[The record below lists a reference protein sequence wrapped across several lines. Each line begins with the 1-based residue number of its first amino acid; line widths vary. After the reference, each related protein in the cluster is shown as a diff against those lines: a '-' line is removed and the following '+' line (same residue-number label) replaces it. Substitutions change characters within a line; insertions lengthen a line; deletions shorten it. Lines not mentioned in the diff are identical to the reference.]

1 MSDYLFILKN
11 DLFIIANKLIEKN
24 LINQSFN
31 LSNISI
37 DYQSKSKKGDVSTN
51 LFILLNKNINDKNFN
66 INIFVQNELDDLK
79 YISKAEISQS
89 GFINIFFDKKFLKEN
104 LNKILENN
112 NTYGNN
118 NSGKN
123 KTINVE
129 FVSANPTGPLHVA
142 HMRGAIFGDVI
153 SNMLESQS
161 YKVTR
166 EYYVNDSGSQILTLG
181 ESLYKRYLQILGKQI
196 SISDKDYPGEYLI
209 DIAKLIYN
217 LDKDKW
223 LNSNLEKRTK
233 YFKDFAIKEIIKT
246 IEKDLKGV
254 NIKFDVFTYESNII
268 QNKIIE
274 KVFNILKKKDLL
286 YEGFLKQPKGE
297 ENKDWKPRKQLLFRS
312 TNFNDDNDR
321 PFQKDNGEWTYFAND
336 AAYHFDKFN
345 RNYTNLIN
353 VWGSDHIGYIKR
365 MKSIVEVVSNNKDY
379 LNICICQIVRLIK
392 NDQIMKM
399 SKREGNFVT
408 VNDLINEVG
417 KDPLRYFMIST
428 KNETPMDFNI
438 DKVISKNKDNPVF
451 YCQYA
456 YARASSVI
464 NKSKSNK
471 EFNNFSNLLSNFDH
485 TLITPFE
492 WEIILKVLSWPYLL
506 NQSAELKQPHKIT
519 NYLEDL
525 CSHFHSLW
533 NKGKDNETFRFIDSS
548 NINQTSTRLIWIE
561 CFRVV
566 LKRAFTIIGIDAPE
580 QM

>member
-1 MSDYLFILKN
+1 MNDYISILKN
-11 DLFIIANKLIEKN
+11 DLFKIIDKLVKIN

-31 LSNISI
+31 LNNLSI
-37 DYQSKSKKGDVSTN
+37 DYQSKSKKGDVATN
-51 LFILLNKNINDKNFN
+51 LFILLKKNIDEKNFN
-66 INIFVQNELDDLK
+66 LNKFIQKELNDLT
-79 YISKAEISQS
+79 YIVRSEISQS
-89 GFINIFFDKKFLKEN
+89 GFINIFFEKKFLKEN
-104 LNKILENN
+104 LNQILDNKDS
-112 NTYGNN
+112 YGNN

-123 KTINVE
+123 KTINIE
-129 FVSANPTGPLHVA
+129 FVSANPTGPLHIA

-153 SNMLESQS
+153 SNMLESLN

-166 EYYVNDSGSQILTLG
+166 EYYVNDSGSQISVLG
-181 ESLYKRYLQILGKQI
+181 ESLYKRYLQILGKKI

-223 LNSNLEKRTK
+223 FDSNLEKRKK
-233 YFKDFAIKEIIKT
+233 YFKDFAIQEIIKT
-246 IEKDLKGV
+246 IEKDLNQI
-254 NIKFDVFTYESNII
+254 NIKFDIFTYESNII
-268 QNKIIE
+268 QKKIIE
-274 KVFNILKKKDLL
+274 KVFEILKNKNLL
-286 YEGFLKQPKGE
+286 YEGFLEEPKGE
-297 ENKDWKPRKQLLFRS
+297 ENQDWKPRKQLLFRS
-312 TNFNDDNDR
+312 TNYNDDNDR
-321 PFQKDNGEWTYFAND
+321 PFKKDNGEWTYFAND

-345 RNYTNLIN
+345 RNYSSLIN

-365 MKSIVEVVSNNKDY
+365 MKSIVEVVSNKKNY

-392 NDQIMKM
+392 NGQVMKM

-408 VNDLINEVG
+408 IDDLIDEVG
-417 KDPLRYFMIST
+417 KDPLRYFMVST
-428 KNETPMDFNI
+428 KNETPIDFNI
-438 DKVISKNKDNPVF
+438 DKVISKNRDNPVF

-464 NKSKSNK
+464 NKSKLNK
-471 EFNNFSNLLSNFDH
+471 KFNDFSSLFSNFDY

-492 WEIILKVLSWPYLL
+492 WEIILKILSWPYLL
-506 NQSAELKQPHKIT
+506 NQSAELKQPHRIT

-533 NKGKDNETFRFIDSS
+533 NKGKDNESLRFIDTS